1 MESQNQLQ
9 QKCEGVMA
17 RQIVNLQERLSAVE
31 YGLFKTED
39 PDTRFTRLYD
49 KLAGMEVTRVKDLED
64 SAYLRDNLN
73 QKFDSTVF
81 KIENKFKSLEIFK
94 DSYEALCKRAA
105 DQMAHIDG
113 FMHEQISK
121 IQHYFRKM
129 DALSVRTLDELEQ
142 IRNYNYNVVKFEFDK
157 LTAKT
162 NDHEERLTRT
172 MDEVAQLQVNTTLLK
187 QKKTDLERYEKDI
200 KRI

>member
-1 MESQNQLQ
+1 
-9 QKCEGVMA
+9 
-17 RQIVNLQERLSAVE
+17 
-31 YGLFKTED
+31 
-39 PDTRFTRLYD
+39 
-49 KLAGMEVTRVKDLED
+49 
-64 SAYLRDNLN
+64 
-73 QKFDSTVF
+73 
-81 KIENKFKSLEIFK
+81 
-94 DSYEALCKRAA
+94 
-105 DQMAHIDG
+105 
-113 FMHEQISK
+113 
-121 IQHYFRKM
+121 M

-172 MDEVAQLQVNTTLLK
+172 MEEVAQLQVNTTLLK